1 MVTTR
6 RDSLLDGATSS
17 DAEYLHVGGVIRRST
32 EDDPP
37 DLINADP
44 LLGDDPPYGG
54 PLQTVTDNDILQVRT
69 ADGWRPVGAI
79 AGGVIRDIERNRGVV
94 SSEIDLDISI
104 PQEEPV
110 KTRKPRGP
118 RIIIIKEDK

>member
-17 DAEYLHVGGVIRRST
+17 DAEYIHVGGVIRRST

-37 DLINADP
+37 DP
-44 LLGDDPPYGG
+44 FLGDDQPNIG
-54 PLQTVTDNDILQVRT
+54 QAQMVTDNAILQIRT
-69 ADGWRPVGAI
+69 ADGWEGIGRI
-79 AGGVIRDIERNRGVV
+79 AGDIHVDLECNRGVV
-94 SSEIDLDISI
+94 SGEIDLDISI

-110 KTRKPRGP
+110 KKHKPRGP
-118 RIIIIKEDK
+118 RIIIIEEDK